1 MLERLVRY
9 IRGYLM
15 IHVTGSFAE
24 RFLNGCS
31 HHKIRLWNLKPVP
44 GGYEMNITISG
55 FRKLK
60 PIIRKTGIKVVIIK
74 RSGLPFLLFR
84 YRKRRLFLSGIFLC
98 ILLVLL
104 LSRHVWS
111 IEFVGNQTYTDDT
124 LLKFLSAIDVSS
136 GMPKSRVD
144 CAKIAAD
151 IRKEYQDIVWVSAS
165 VEGTKL
171 KIRLKENEDYYK
183 EETKTEDPPT
193 DIVAD
198 LDGTITQIVPREGVV
213 LAEEGMEVRKGDILV
228 SGQVPVLNDQKEV
241 VDYQY
246 RNADAKITAETELN
260 YQDEI
265 DLFYEKKD
273 YDMVK
278 KTESFFQIGP
288 WRLTVGSIK
297 NSYEHWT
304 MEGKET
310 EVSDKIHINLPVS
323 YGYRIARPYHASKK
337 RYSNEKL
344 QEILSARFWRY
355 KKDLEKKGV
364 EIIENDVKI
373 YTESDKA
380 AAGGRLKILT
390 PVGITQAS
398 VPLEVPAQEEEKQ
411 AGD

>member
-213 LAEEGMEVRKGDILV
+213 LAEEGM
-228 SGQVPVLNDQKEV
+228 
-241 VDYQY
+241 
-246 RNADAKITAETELN
+246 
-260 YQDEI
+260 
-265 DLFYEKKD
+265 
-273 YDMVK
+273 
-278 KTESFFQIGP
+278 
-288 WRLTVGSIK
+288 
-297 NSYEHWT
+297 
-304 MEGKET
+304 
-310 EVSDKIHINLPVS
+310 
-323 YGYRIARPYHASKK
+323 
-337 RYSNEKL
+337 
-344 QEILSARFWRY
+344 
-355 KKDLEKKGV
+355 
-364 EIIENDVKI
+364 
-373 YTESDKA
+373 
-380 AAGGRLKILT
+380 
-390 PVGITQAS
+390 
-398 VPLEVPAQEEEKQ
+398 
-411 AGD
+411 